1 MSGHRF
7 HARRRGEVRAS
18 SRRPE
23 RAPSRQA
30 GREAGRELEL
40 TIDSLASGG
49 DGVGRIGDAGGKVM
63 FVPRTAPGDRVR
75 VEVVQETSS
84 FARGELREIV
94 VASPARRAPA
104 CPRFVAGCGGCQ
116 WLHVDEAA
124 QRAAKEAQVAAALR
138 RLVASDGLA
147 IRPITATV
155 PALGW
160 RRRARLH
167 VRGGKLG
174 LYAAKSQ
181 ALVELDA
188 CPQLDPRLERAL
200 PAIAAAAPPDG
211 ELALAVGLGDRIALA
226 HAGAWPAAAT
236 LIGEANIVGVAA
248 GGRSFGEPVLE
259 LEPGLF
265 GRADAFA
272 QASAEGNA
280 AILAAAL
287 EALGSPAAQGST
299 VLELYAGAGNLTRAI
314 RGAGFRVTATDVVA
328 PAQPLEGVEWIVAEA
343 AAAMQQLAPRR
354 GELDA
359 IVLDPPRTG
368 AREILEAVAA
378 LGAARLV
385 YVSCDVAT
393 LARDAQAL
401 SALGYRAAWA
411 QPIDTMPQTAHLE
424 VVMRFERYGA
434 AKAPSSN
441 P

>member
-1 MSGHRF
+1 M
-7 HARRRGEVRAS
+7 
-18 SRRPE
+18 
-23 RAPSRQA
+23 
-30 GREAGRELEL
+30 EL
-40 TIDSLASGG
+40 TIDSLAAGG
-49 DGVGRIGDAGGKVM
+49 DGVGRIGSGRGGNGGNGGGGGAQAGGGKVM

-75 VEVVQETSS
+75 VEIVQETSS
-84 FARGELREIV
+84 FARGELREIL
-94 VASPARRAPA
+94 VASPQRRAPV

-124 QRAAKEAQVAAALR
+124 QRAAKQAQVTAALR
-138 RLVASDGLA
+138 RLVASDGVV
-147 IRPITATV
+147 IRPIAANV

-167 VRGGKLG
+167 VRAGKLG
-174 LYAAKSQ
+174 LYATKSQ
-181 ALVELDA
+181 ALIELDA

-211 ELALAVGLGDRIALA
+211 ELALAVGLGDRVALA
-226 HAGAWPAAAT
+226 HPGAWPAAAT
-236 LIGEANIVGVAA
+236 LIGQVNIVGVAA
-248 GGRSFGEPVLE
+248 GGASFGEPVLE

-287 EALGSPAAQGST
+287 DALGPASALGDHAGGARGAT

-314 RGAGFRVTATDVVA
+314 RGAGFRVIATDVVA
-328 PAQPLEGVEWIVAEA
+328 PAQPPEGVEWIVADA
-343 AAAMQQLAPRR
+343 AAAVRQLAPRG
-354 GELDA
+354 GELGA
-359 IVLDPPRTG
+359 VVLDPPRTG
-368 AREILEAVAA
+368 AREIVEAVAA
-378 LGAARLV
+378 LGARRLV

-411 QPIDTMPQTAHLE
+411 QPIDTMPQITHLE
-424 VVMRFERYGA
+424 VVMQLARR
-434 AKAPSSN
+434 
-441 P
+441 